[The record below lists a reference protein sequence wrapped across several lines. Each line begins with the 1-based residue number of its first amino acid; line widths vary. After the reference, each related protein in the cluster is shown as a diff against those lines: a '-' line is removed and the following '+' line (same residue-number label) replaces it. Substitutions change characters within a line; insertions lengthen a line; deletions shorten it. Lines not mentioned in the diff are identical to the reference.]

1 MGMPLAKNRSTA
13 TIMNASATRNGKEMD
28 KPAGIARS
36 PIPVRRNGPNG
47 RSGRVVR
54 QNAAEDSKLATEFA
68 IRAARTIQ
76 NAWAMNHKPKY
87 ACNNLVVSPTL
98 NFLK

>member
-1 MGMPLAKNRSTA
+1 MSIPAHIVLFRESLVMQMPRARNRSTA

-54 QNAAEDSKLATEFA
+54 RHAAEERKLATESA
-68 IRAARTIQ
+68 TLAVRTIR
-76 NAWAMNHKPKY
+76 NA
-87 ACNNLVVSPTL
+87 
-98 NFLK
+98 